1 MKTMIPRHVV
11 NAFSF
16 ILSVLAIGCLMPKLG
31 SQVAEVRAEQT
42 LSVSLAALDSFV
54 AFEHRRRS
62 DVPPLVRDVA
72 DRVRLNAPRALD
84 SANALRLAYKGN
96 RNAEKKAGLLTSL
109 AVVESLVSE
118 IRVWVPSSASADL
131 GAGAASPRRN
141 GGPEINAPSATQ
153 TLIAEARASQ
163 TVTAQSWVALVPV
176 FVDLAREVFAVVN
189 RTREAV
195 KQDAEWTLAEEAD
208 FAVKIAALKTAEHW
222 RH

>member
-1 MKTMIPRHVV
+1 MKT
-11 NAFSF
+11 
-16 ILSVLAIGCLMPKLG
+16 ILAALALCLLAACATVRPG
-31 SQVAEVRAEQT
+31 NQSAEVRAEQT

-54 AFEHRRRS
+54 AFEHRRRA

-72 DRVRLNAPRALD
+72 ARVRLNAPRALD

-96 RNAEKKAGLLTSL
+96 RTAANEAGLLTAL
-109 AVVESLVSE
+109 AMVETLVAE
-118 IRVWVPSSASADL
+118 IRVWVPATTASGIGASPVADL
-131 GAGAASPRRN
+131 IRES
-141 GGPEINAPSATQ
+141 
-153 TLIAEARASQ
+153 RASQ

-208 FAVKIAALKTAEHW
+208 FAVKLAALKTAEHW
-222 RH
+222 RR

>member
-1 MKTMIPRHVV
+1 MKQ
-11 NAFSF
+11 
-16 ILSVLAIGCLMPKLG
+16 ILAALTLCLLTACATVRPG
-31 SQVAEVRAEQT
+31 NQTVEVRAEQT

-54 AFEHRRRS
+54 AFEHRRRA

-72 DRVRLNAPRALD
+72 AKVRREAPRALD

-96 RNAEKKAGLLTSL
+96 RTAANEAGLLTAL
-109 AVVESLVSE
+109 AMVETLVAE
-118 IRVWVPSSASADL
+118 IRVWVPATSASGPGASPVADL
-131 GAGAASPRRN
+131 IR
-141 GGPEINAPSATQ
+141 
-153 TLIAEARASQ
+153 EARASK

-208 FAVKIAALKTAEHW
+208 FAVKIAALKTDEHW
-222 RH
+222 RL

>member
-1 MKTMIPRHVV
+1 MKP
-11 NAFSF
+11 
-16 ILSVLAIGCLMPKLG
+16 ILAALALCLLTACATVRPG
-31 SQVAEVRAEQT
+31 SQSAEVRAEQT

-54 AFEHRRRS
+54 AFEHRRRA

-72 DRVRLNAPRALD
+72 ARVRLNAPRALD

-96 RNAEKKAGLLTSL
+96 RNAENKAGLLTAL
-109 AVVESLVSE
+109 AVVESLVAE
-118 IRVWVPSSASADL
+118 IRVWVPATTAS
-131 GAGAASPRRN
+131 GVIPKPVSGSTVQ
-141 GGPEINAPSATQ
+141 S
-153 TLIAEARASQ
+153 LIAEARASQ

-176 FVDLAREVFAVVN
+176 FVDLAREIYAVVN

-222 RH
+222 RR

>member
-1 MKTMIPRHVV
+1 MKPILAALTLCLLAACVTPRQGQTVE
-11 NAFSF
+11 
-16 ILSVLAIGCLMPKLG
+16 I
-31 SQVAEVRAEQT
+31 RAEQV
-42 LSVSLAALDSFV
+42 LAVSLSALDSFT

-62 DVPPLVRDVA
+62 DVPALVRDVA
-72 DRVRLNAPRALD
+72 YRVRLEAPKALD

-96 RNAEKKAGLLTSL
+96 RNAENQAGLLTAL

-118 IRVWVPSSASADL
+118 IRVWVPVTTKSPQNSSNLVIDDL
-131 GAGAASPRRN
+131 IRES
-141 GGPEINAPSATQ
+141 
-153 TLIAEARASQ
+153 RASQ

-222 RH
+222 RP

>member
-1 MKTMIPRHVV
+1 MKL
-11 NAFSF
+11 
-16 ILSVLAIGCLMPKLG
+16 ILAALTLCLLTACATVRPG
-31 SQVAEVRAEQT
+31 NQSAEVRAEQT

-54 AFEHRRRS
+54 AFEHRRRA

-72 DRVRLNAPRALD
+72 ARVRLNAPRALD

-96 RNAEKKAGLLTSL
+96 RSEDNRAGLLTAL

-118 IRVWVPSSASADL
+118 IRVWVPATTAS
-131 GAGAASPRRN
+131 GVIPKPVSGSTVQ
-141 GGPEINAPSATQ
+141 S
-153 TLIAEARASQ
+153 LIAEARASQ

-222 RH
+222 RP

>member
-1 MKTMIPRHVV
+1 MKPILAALTLCLLAACVTPRQGQTVE
-11 NAFSF
+11 
-16 ILSVLAIGCLMPKLG
+16 I
-31 SQVAEVRAEQT
+31 RAEQV
-42 LSVSLAALDSFV
+42 LAVSLSALDSFT

-62 DVPPLVRDVA
+62 DVPALVRDVA
-72 DRVRLNAPRALD
+72 YRVRLEAPKALD

-96 RNAEKKAGLLTSL
+96 RNAENQAGLLTAL

-118 IRVWVPSSASADL
+118 IRVWVPVTTKSPQNSSNLVIDDL
-131 GAGAASPRRN
+131 IRES
-141 GGPEINAPSATQ
+141 
-153 TLIAEARASQ
+153 RASQ

-208 FAVKIAALKTAEHW
+208 FAVKLAALKTAEHW
-222 RH
+222 RR

>member
-1 MKTMIPRHVV
+1 MKLILAALTLCLLAACVTPRQGQTVE
-11 NAFSF
+11 
-16 ILSVLAIGCLMPKLG
+16 I
-31 SQVAEVRAEQT
+31 RAEQV
-42 LSVSLAALDSFV
+42 LAVSLSALDSFT

-62 DVPPLVRDVA
+62 DVPALVRDVA
-72 DRVRLNAPRALD
+72 YRVRLEAPKALD

-96 RNAEKKAGLLTSL
+96 RNAENQAGLLTAL

-118 IRVWVPSSASADL
+118 IRVWVPVTTKSPQNSSNLVIDDL
-131 GAGAASPRRN
+131 IRES
-141 GGPEINAPSATQ
+141 
-153 TLIAEARASQ
+153 RASQ

-208 FAVKIAALKTAEHW
+208 FAVKLAALKTAEHW
-222 RH
+222 RR

>member
-1 MKTMIPRHVV
+1 MKQ
-11 NAFSF
+11 
-16 ILSVLAIGCLMPKLG
+16 ILAALTLCLLTACATVRPG
-31 SQVAEVRAEQT
+31 NQTVEVRAEQT

-72 DRVRLNAPRALD
+72 ARVRLNAPRALD

-96 RNAEKKAGLLTSL
+96 RNAENQAGLLTAL
-109 AVVESLVSE
+109 AVVESLVAE
-118 IRVWVPSSASADL
+118 IRVWVPATTASGPVASPVADL
-131 GAGAASPRRN
+131 IR
-141 GGPEINAPSATQ
+141 
-153 TLIAEARASQ
+153 EARASQ

-208 FAVKIAALKTAEHW
+208 FAVKLAALKTAEHW
-222 RH
+222 RL

>member
-1 MKTMIPRHVV
+1 MKTMIPRHFF
-11 NAFSF
+11 NACSF
-16 ILSVLAIGCLMPKLG
+16 IVLLLAIGCLMPKLG

-54 AFEHRRRS
+54 AFEHRRRA

-72 DRVRLNAPRALD
+72 ARVRLNAPRALD

-96 RNAEKKAGLLTSL
+96 RSEDNRAGLLTAL

-118 IRVWVPSSASADL
+118 IRVWVPATTAS
-131 GAGAASPRRN
+131 GVIPKSVSGSTVQ
-141 GGPEINAPSATQ
+141 S
-153 TLIAEARASQ
+153 LIAEARASQ

-176 FVDLAREVFAVVN
+176 FVDLAREIYAVVN

-208 FAVKIAALKTAEHW
+208 FAVKLAALKTDEHW
-222 RH
+222 RP

>member
-11 NAFSF
+11 NACSF
-16 ILSVLAIGCLMPKLG
+16 VLLVLAIGCLMPRLG
-31 SQVAEVRAEQT
+31 SQIAEVRAEQT

-54 AFEHRRRS
+54 AFEHRRRA

-72 DRVRLNAPRALD
+72 ARVRLNAPRALD

-96 RNAEKKAGLLTSL
+96 RTAANEAGLLTAL
-109 AVVESLVSE
+109 AMVETLVAE
-118 IRVWVPSSASADL
+118 IRVWVPATTASGIGASPVADL
-131 GAGAASPRRN
+131 IRES
-141 GGPEINAPSATQ
+141 
-153 TLIAEARASQ
+153 RASQ

-195 KQDAEWTLAEEAD
+195 KQGAEWTLAEEAD
-208 FAVKIAALKTAEHW
+208 FAVKLAALKTAEHW
-222 RH
+222 RP

>member
-1 MKTMIPRHVV
+1 MIPRHVV
-11 NAFSF
+11 NAVSF
-16 ILSVLAIGCLMPKLG
+16 ILLVLAIGCLMPKLG

-54 AFEHRRRS
+54 AFEHRRRA

-72 DRVRLNAPRALD
+72 ARVRLNAPRALD

-96 RNAEKKAGLLTSL
+96 RNAENKAGLLTAL
-109 AVVESLVSE
+109 AVVESLVAE
-118 IRVWVPSSASADL
+118 IRVWVPAASASGSGASPVADL
-131 GAGAASPRRN
+131 IRES
-141 GGPEINAPSATQ
+141 
-153 TLIAEARASQ
+153 RASQ